1 MNASNPAQENQ
12 NQFTTPL
19 SIKDFDIL
27 AILGNGSYANVYKAR
42 YKMNG
47 ELYALKA
54 KRQDY
59 YKKYPDKEIDD
70 LREKEILYD
79 ITKRNHPHIVK
90 LYADFEDDEYKY
102 LVMELYEGKTLN
114 TLRGNDQNQGYV
126 EQNLVINILTQLL
139 ETLSFLHDTCH
150 IIHRDITPDNIII
163 GADNNIKLLGF
174 GLSAYLENPN
184 PKLVS
189 RKSFKGARKY
199 IPPEIILSP
208 QPLHYDYKIDVFS
221 LGFTMYSLMN
231 PSEEGKINLPQE
243 TKGSF
248 PNVERIDNNLVNNFY
263 DAWLIDFVKLL
274 YENNSEKR
282 PTAASALELFEKNP
296 NYKLDHK

>member
-1 MNASNPAQENQ
+1 MSASNPAQENQ
-12 NQFTTPL
+12 NQFKTPL

-150 IIHRDITPDNIII
+150 IIHMDITPDNIII

-174 GLSAYLENPN
+174 GISAYLENPS
-184 PKLVS
+184 PKLS
-189 RKSFKGARKY
+189 LNQLNIY
-199 IPPEIILSP
+199 I
-208 QPLHYDYKIDVFS
+208 Y
-221 LGFTMYSLMN
+221 
-231 PSEEGKINLPQE
+231 
-243 TKGSF
+243 
-248 PNVERIDNNLVNNFY
+248 
-263 DAWLIDFVKLL
+263 
-274 YENNSEKR
+274 
-282 PTAASALELFEKNP
+282 
-296 NYKLDHK
+296 

>member
-1 MNASNPAQENQ
+1 MSASNPAQENQ
-12 NQFTTPL
+12 NQFKTPL

-174 GLSAYLENPN
+174 GISAYLENPS
-184 PKLVS
+184 PKLS
-189 RKSFKGARKY
+189 LNQLNIY
-199 IPPEIILSP
+199 I
-208 QPLHYDYKIDVFS
+208 Y
-221 LGFTMYSLMN
+221 
-231 PSEEGKINLPQE
+231 
-243 TKGSF
+243 
-248 PNVERIDNNLVNNFY
+248 
-263 DAWLIDFVKLL
+263 
-274 YENNSEKR
+274 
-282 PTAASALELFEKNP
+282 
-296 NYKLDHK
+296 

>member
-1 MNASNPAQENQ
+1 MSASNPAQENQ
-12 NQFTTPL
+12 NQFKTSL

-114 TLRGNDQNQGYV
+114 TLRGNDQNKGYV

-139 ETLSFLHDTCH
+139 KTLSFLHDTCH

-174 GLSAYLENPN
+174 GISAYLENQS
-184 PKLVS
+184 PKLS
-189 RKSFKGARKY
+189 LNQLNIY
-199 IPPEIILSP
+199 I
-208 QPLHYDYKIDVFS
+208 Y
-221 LGFTMYSLMN
+221 
-231 PSEEGKINLPQE
+231 
-243 TKGSF
+243 
-248 PNVERIDNNLVNNFY
+248 
-263 DAWLIDFVKLL
+263 
-274 YENNSEKR
+274 
-282 PTAASALELFEKNP
+282 
-296 NYKLDHK
+296 